1 MIAARLAAQPTLGV
15 GVSWDL
21 LAVVIAPVV
30 AVVLV
35 LLLDALAPAGWRGG
49 RLLTAL
55 LDGVSLLGLLAAG
68 GFLVWQ
74 WRSPSV
80 ALGQRTPTLCGG
92 TEDSL
97 GLSQCAWMSSGLTLT
112 LQSVVVL
119 AALVTL
125 LLALDGSGA
134 RDRTAHHV
142 LFLTAVTG
150 ALALAGVRDVVSLM
164 VALELAT
171 LPAVGLVGLRRDA
184 AGAQGALTFLYT
196 AIVSLGL
203 LALGAGMLLL
213 ATGSLYLQQISI
225 ALSDPAVPGSARAV
239 AVLGVVFALAGVG
252 YKLSLVPFHLWTPD
266 TYAGAPLPVAA
277 FLSTVSKIAG
287 LAAVVMLL
295 MVGAPSLGAVWAPL
309 VGFVAVAT
317 MTVGNI
323 LALRQHVAVRLLAWS
338 TVAQAGWVL
347 LPLAAGA
354 PGATFG
360 LLTAGNPQP
369 VVAASVGYLA
379 AYVAASL
386 AAFGVVVVLSG
397 TSWLTQRSTPSEDS
411 YRGLA
416 RREPVA
422 AAVLGFALL
431 CLAGLPPGVMGL
443 IAKETA
449 QPCALGGRRRLVLR
463 RRSGSQRGARRG
475 LLPALDRPAGRHPRH
490 LGRRHT
496 APVPTWQVRPAEG
509 LAIAAGALACLLL
522 SVHPQLLAGLLPH
535 RPPLTHPTPPPP
547 HPPDPTPTPTPPPT
561 PDERNVTS
569 HSSSGE
575 RDVAF
580 RPFGDERD
588 PAHPDGDGDG
598 A

>member
-1 MIAARLAAQPTLGV
+1 MIAAEVAVQGGVQIAGAVAARPTLGV
-15 GVSWDL
+15 SVSWEL
-21 LAVVIAPVV
+21 LAPVIVPVV
-30 AVVLV
+30 AVMLV
-35 LLLDALAPAGWRGG
+35 LLLDALAPASWRGG
-49 RLLTAL
+49 RLLRRL
-55 LDGVSLLGLLAAG
+55 LDGVSLLGLFAAG
-68 GFLVWQ
+68 GFLVQQ

-80 ALGQRTPTLCGG
+80 APGQSTATLCGG

-97 GLSQCAWMSSGLTLT
+97 GLPQCAWMSSGLTLT
-112 LQSVVVL
+112 LQSVIVL

-125 LLALDGSGA
+125 LLTLDGSGA

-142 LFLTAVTG
+142 LLLTAVTG
-150 ALALAGVRDVVSLM
+150 ALALAGVRDLVSLM

-184 AGAQGALTFLYT
+184 PGAQGALTFLFT

-225 ALSDPAVPGSARAV
+225 ALSDPAVPGAARAV
-239 AVLGVVFALAGVG
+239 AVLGVMFALAGVG

-295 MVGAPSLGAVWAPL
+295 MVGTPSLGAAWAPV
-309 VGFVAVAT
+309 VGTVAVVT
-317 MTVGNI
+317 MTVGNV

-347 LPLAAGA
+347 LPLAAGV

-386 AAFGVVVVLSG
+386 AAFGVVVVLSRHVAAAEEH
-397 TSWLTQRSTPSEDS
+397 TLDS

-431 CLAGLPPGVMGL
+431 CLAGLPPGVVGL
-443 IAKETA
+443 VAKLLA
-449 QPCALGGRRRLVLR
+449 VRPLVDAGAWVFAVGAALNVAIGVAYYLRWAALLV
-463 RRSGSQRGARRG
+463 AT
-475 LLPALDRPAGRHPRH
+475 PATTDDGTPAPI
-490 LGRRHT
+490 
-496 APVPTWQVRPAEG
+496 PTWQVRPAEG
-509 LAIAAGALACLLL
+509 LAIAAAAVACLFL
-522 SVHPQLLAGLLPH
+522 SVDPQLLAALL
-535 RPPLTHPTPPPP
+535 
-547 HPPDPTPTPTPPPT
+547 
-561 PDERNVTS
+561 
-569 HSSSGE
+569 
-575 RDVAF
+575 
-580 RPFGDERD
+580 
-588 PAHPDGDGDG
+588 
-598 A
+598 

>member
-386 AAFGVVVVLSG
+386 AAFGVVVVLSRHVVAAEEH
-397 TSWLTQRSTPSEDS
+397 TLDS

-443 IAKETA
+443 IAKLLA
-449 QPCALGGRRRLVLR
+449 VRPLVDAGAWFFAVAAALNVALGVAYYLRWTALLV
-463 RRSGSQRGARRG
+463 AA
-475 LLPALDRPAGRHPRH
+475 PATSDDGTPL
-490 LGRRHT
+490 
-496 APVPTWQVRPAEG
+496 PVPTWQVRPAEG

-522 SVHPQLLAGLLPH
+522 SVHPQLLAGLL
-535 RPPLTHPTPPPP
+535 RTGLL
-547 HPPDPTPTPTPPPT
+547 
-561 PDERNVTS
+561 
-569 HSSSGE
+569 
-575 RDVAF
+575 
-580 RPFGDERD
+580 
-588 PAHPDGDGDG
+588 
-598 A
+598 